1 MSKSTLVAEDRC
13 FTADRY
19 LEGKDAPTY
28 SFPETIVEAIADA
41 RYRHPDPRVQERME
55 ILWLK
60 SKSETHERIAE
71 LANVSR
77 STVQRTLRIYAAK
90 GLDGIRSFGWK
101 GQPSAL
107 TPHRATIEES
117 FRQHPPHTAHEA
129 TRRIEEL
136 TGVRRKTSRV
146 RKFLKKE
153 LGMRC
158 LKVAPIPVP
167 PKQTVEEHARTQA
180 AFLKDGTGT
189 EVGRGSGR

>member
-1 MSKSTLVAEDRC
+1 MR
-13 FTADRY
+13 
-19 LEGKDAPTY
+19 PTY
-28 SFPETIVEAIADA
+28 SFPEPVVEEITDA

-55 ILWLK
+55 ILGLK
-60 SKSETHERIAE
+60 SRNEPHGRIAE

-101 GQPSAL
+101 GHPSAL
-107 TPHRATIEES
+107 TPHRATIEEA
-117 FRQHPPHTAHEA
+117 FRQHPPHTAHDA

-136 TGVRRKTSRV
+136 TGVRRKPSRV
-146 RKFLKKE
+146 RKFLKDD
-153 LGMRC
+153 LGMKC

-180 AFLKDGTGT
+180 AFLKGAAGT
-189 EVGRGSGR
+189 EVGAGAGR

>member
-1 MSKSTLVAEDRC
+1 MR
-13 FTADRY
+13 
-19 LEGKDAPTY
+19 PTY
-28 SFPETIVEAIADA
+28 SFPQTVVEEIADA

-60 SKSETHERIAE
+60 SKNETHERIAE

-90 GLDGIRSFGWK
+90 GLDGIRLFGWK
-101 GQPSAL
+101 GQPSVL
-107 TPHRATIEES
+107 TPHRATIEEA

-136 TGVRRKTSRV
+136 TGVRRKASRV
-146 RKFLKKE
+146 RKFLKEE

-167 PKQTVEEHARTQA
+167 PKKTAEEHAQTQA
-180 AFLKDGTGT
+180 AFLKDGIGT
-189 EVGRGSGR
+189 EIGGGSGR